1 MRHVGLGVRVKS
13 LVKDLEGIFVVME
26 DILWEF
32 RVWVLEFRSLG
43 GLQRFLLS
51 SNMEYEGNW
60 KVRAI

>member
-43 GLQRFLLS
+43 GFTEVLVEL
-51 SNMEYEGNW
+51 
-60 KVRAI
+60 